1 MGGKWMARNL
11 LIVIVLLLVKA
22 AVAQHNVYKIDDRLY
37 PLFLKADSARYTKEG
52 VRLAN
57 ELYNKAVKLDDKK
70 AQCLA
75 YTIVVHYAHDND
87 PKNLKNE
94 VDKLMAISRKNG
106 YLQYY
111 YFGWVVYINWLIEQG
126 DTYGAL
132 QEAFKLNDQSKK
144 DNHPYGIS
152 TSYKTLGNLNWARG
166 NFQKANEYFTEGLE
180 YAKKYDFTQDP
191 MVYYAML
198 AKYAMITKQY
208 QKAIKLC
215 DEGIAH
221 STADR
226 GMLDMLLVKGLIYYE
241 WGKEKEM
248 IAVCNEAEKIAKTL
262 VTGDIVEYKTLRA
275 LVAASKGEYAKA
287 HKIAATITSEIDR
300 ADCEQRIY
308 EAQGDYKSSLD
319 CQKKLYEL
327 YVGQVSQMQSAD
339 LAKVST
345 MFGNERIKAKA
356 REEQEALKMKFRVVA
371 YVVGIA
377 ILIAV
382 IVNWIISKRKDRKFI
397 NQLTHQNEEL
407 EIARNKAEE
416 SEKMK
421 TMFVQNITHEIRTP
435 LNAILGFTDI
445 LFNPETELGNE
456 EKAEFKHIIRHNA
469 NLLTSLINDIL
480 TLSELQS
487 GMARP
492 NVTTFKCNDLCRMT
506 MTTVEHR
513 KPKGVEL
520 LFTTDL
526 DDGTTITTDE
536 RKLTQVI
543 VNFLTN
549 AEKYTTEGSIT
560 LDCSKSKRPGNIT
573 FTVTDTGCGIPED
586 KQKLIFGRFEK
597 LDDFHQG
604 LGLGLNICA
613 QIANMLGSSIGVD
626 PDYHDG
632 ARFYFSLPLE

>member
-1 MGGKWMARNL
+1 MAKN
-11 LIVIVLLLVKA
+11 IIIAILLLFA
-22 AVAQHNVYKIDDRLY
+22 NVAIAQNNVYKIDDRLY
-37 PLFLKADSARYTKEG
+37 PLFVKADSARYTKEG

-57 ELYNKAVKLDDKK
+57 ELYSKAIKLGDKK

-75 YTIVVHYAHDND
+75 YTVIVHYTHDNN
-87 PKNLKNE
+87 PKSLKKE

-111 YFGWVVYINWLIEQG
+111 YFGWVIYINNLISQG
-126 DTYGAL
+126 NTYDAL
-132 QEAFKLNDQSKK
+132 QEAFKLSDQSKK

-152 TSYKTLGNLNWARG
+152 TSYKLLGNLNWARG

-180 YAKKYDFTQDP
+180 YAKKYDSNQDP

-198 AKYAMITKQY
+198 AKYAMLNKQY

-226 GMLDMLLVKGLIYYE
+226 GMLDMLLVKGLIYYD

-248 IAVCNEAEKIAKTL
+248 IATCNEAEKIAKTM

-287 HKIAATITSEIDR
+287 HKIAATITAEIDR
-300 ADCEQRIY
+300 VDCDQRIY
-308 EAQGDYKSSLD
+308 ESEGNYEKALE

-327 YVGQVSQMQSAD
+327 YVGQVSQMQSSD

-356 REEQEALKMKFRVVA
+356 REEQEALKTKFRIAA
-371 YVVGIA
+371 YLVSA
-377 ILIAV
+377 FILIAV

-397 NQLTHQNEEL
+397 EQLTRKNEEL
-407 EIARNKAEE
+407 EIAKGKAEE
-416 SEKMK
+416 SEKIK
-421 TMFVQNITHEIRTP
+421 TMFVQNMTHEIRTP

-445 LFNPETELGNE
+445 LLAPDADIQGE

-469 NLLTSLINDIL
+469 NVLTGLINDIL

-487 GMARP
+487 GKARV
-492 NVTTFKCNDLCRMT
+492 NISEVKCNDLCQMAL
-506 MTTVEHR
+506 TTVEHR
-513 KPKGVEL
+513 KPDGVEL
-520 LFTTDL
+520 KFTTDVP
-526 DDGTTITTDE
+526 DDMTIKTDE
-536 RKLTQVI
+536 RRLTQVV

-549 AEKYTTEGSIT
+549 AEKYTTEGTIT
-560 LDCSKSKRPGNIT
+560 LDCSTSKYPGYIT
-573 FTVTDTGCGIPED
+573 FTVSDTGCGIPEE

-613 QIANMLGSSIGVD
+613 LIANMLNASIGVD

-632 ARFYFSLPLE
+632 ARFYFSLPLENK